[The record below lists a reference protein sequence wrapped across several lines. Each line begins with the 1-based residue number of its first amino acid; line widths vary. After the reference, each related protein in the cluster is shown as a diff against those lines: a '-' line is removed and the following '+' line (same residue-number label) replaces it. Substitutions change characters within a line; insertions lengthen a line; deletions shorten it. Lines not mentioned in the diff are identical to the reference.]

1 MRFLS
6 VAPWIYSLIPMI
18 SYYLAKP
25 GSTQEGPFT
34 EDELEELYRQR
45 ALSSDSYVWSE
56 GWDQW
61 RLCEDA
67 FKWFIARSNLP
78 PLPPGFDAKGM
89 PSSPD
94 VPLVHDERD
103 RKTSPAGKIKSS
115 ETERYRNLSD
125 RIQHREV
132 LNQIHQW
139 GLRALQVKGQTYGIN
154 HYTVCAIG
162 VMLMIVLIS
171 LGTKK
176 PADSRYVSDTWI
188 QRNRNEGNSS
198 DYQWQQMV
206 NAANKFHENN
216 TMDICNKCGGSGV
229 VTPGSGRALWNR
241 AESSQYRMTC
251 PQCGGAGEVQRS
263 RNAGRF
269 NDGTYQGSGW

>member
-1 MRFLS
+1 M
-6 VAPWIYSLIPMI
+6 VYCQIQP
-18 SYYLAKP
+18 
-25 GSTQEGPFT
+25 
-34 EDELEELYRQR
+34 
-45 ALSSDSYVWSE
+45 SSSS
-56 GWDQW
+56 
-61 RLCEDA
+61 
-67 FKWFIARSNLP
+67 
-78 PLPPGFDAKGM
+78 PGFNAKGM

-115 ETERYRNLSD
+115 ETEGYRNLSD

-176 PADSRYVSDTWI
+176 PADSHYVSDTWI

-198 DYQWQQMV
+198 IINGSRWSMQPINSREQYHGYLQQV
-206 NAANKFHENN
+206 R
-216 TMDICNKCGGSGV
+216 GSGV
-229 VTPGSGRALWNR
+229 VTPGSGRSLWNR

-269 NDGTYQGSGW
+269 NDGTYQGRGW

>member
-1 MRFLS
+1 
-6 VAPWIYSLIPMI
+6 MI

-25 GSTQEGPFT
+25 GGTQEGPFT

-67 FKWFIARSNLP
+67 FEWFIARSNLP
-78 PLPPGFDAKGM
+78 PLPPGFNAKGM

-115 ETERYRNLSD
+115 ETEGYRNLSD

-176 PADSRYVSDTWI
+176 PADSHYVSDTWI

-229 VTPGSGRALWNR
+229 AAPGSGRSLWNR

-269 NDGTYQGSGW
+269 NDGTYQGRGW